1 MNQLRYITYIIFTA
15 SILCIGCQK
24 QTETTEENQLSVSTT
39 YLTFTKSAETATVDV
54 STQDSWYVEISEQ
67 WIQATPQAGTGSE
80 TITITVEE
88 NTESNSR
95 NSFLK
100 ICTPSGFKVVGISQS
115 STDEANTVNG
125 EPYGTVTI
133 SQGAIQAAFSVSP
146 TKKVYFSM
154 GNLQYRPNTNT
165 WRFAEHQYDAIG
177 ENNLNMD
184 ETYNGWLDLFFCGT
198 SGYNGSYPYNDFD
211 YSWFCYENDN
221 YTTLAGTNYDWG
233 IYDPISNGGNQKGQW
248 RTLTSNEWKYV
259 INGRPDASE
268 KRGIACVDEMNGLI
282 ILPDEWTTPAGLSF
296 TPGYANS
303 PSEGYYQEMNFYT
316 LEEWKQMESFGAI
329 FLPAAG
335 AASSNEFMDKYNSHG
350 RYWSISKR
358 NNEPGTT
365 YGEYLYFYAGN
376 IDFYHQVLYARFSVR
391 LVQDVKE

>member
-1 MNQLRYITYIIFTA
+1 MNHLQHFTYIVFIA
-15 SILCIGCQK
+15 SLLFIGCQK
-24 QTETTEENQLSVSTT
+24 QTETIEENQLSVSST
-39 YLTFTKSAETATVDV
+39 YLAFSKAAETAPVDIT
-54 STQDSWYVEISEQ
+54 SQESWYVEIPEQ
-67 WIQATPQAGTGSE
+67 WIQATPQAGKGSE
-80 TITITVEE
+80 TITIAVEE
-88 NTESNSR
+88 NTETKSR
-95 NSFLK
+95 NSFVK
-100 ICTPSGFKVVGISQS
+100 ICTSSGFKIVSISQS
-115 STDEANTVNG
+115 ATDEANTISG
-125 EPYGTVTI
+125 EPYGNVTI